1 MSFAQTSLGMT
12 FTPPARTVRSFP
24 SARLRSSSGGLP
36 VEVSLIAQLGHGAGS
51 QLFAGVMARQSAHRN
66 FIDAL
71 EEPSARIGDTNFSKG
86 DATSLYMFAVGTN
99 GHPFHRHAGHRVFT
113 AISGSGGTRLRFAS
127 VSDAE
132 VERDPSSFMA
142 AMRCVEIPPDC
153 LFTVRF
159 SGETWHQFTPR
170 QENSRHPALFAIS
183 CHTNE
188 LGGSLPDP
196 LKQLV
201 LSNEANIPS
210 LTELLPASV
219 MKLLQ
224 QAPLDKANIPT
235 IALALDAPAGSVHSV
250 MCRLV
255 RSSAGWLRGQ
265 WARCRRTAGYLW
277 DSGPAVDVLDQ
288 APDHSLLRE
297 QLNDGPIHHEDTFR
311 VSAIDASLS
320 RVGSRALLAQLL
332 EGFMESPPVSVSYLM
347 ALRNVL
353 VKPIGLRTSPLS
365 CPVSSLLSP
374 QSETVFAERFP
385 VRQQQHDTSDRHHQV
400 ILGAND
406 KHLVFRSCVSVDVTG
421 DRIEF
426 TLGTRVRCKN
436 AFGHFYMTMIDRVH
450 RRHVSPAILRH
461 AVQHVLRTQR
471 DTQ

>member
-1 MSFAQTSLGMT
+1 MSFVQTSLGMA
-12 FTPPARTVRSFP
+12 FTPPVRAVRSFP
-24 SARLRSSSGGLP
+24 SARLRSSYGALP
-36 VEVSLIAQLGHGAGS
+36 VEVSLIAQLGHGARS
-51 QLFAGVMARQSAHRN
+51 HLFAGVMARQSAHHN

-71 EEPSARIGDTNFSKG
+71 DEPSARIGDTDFSKG

-127 VSDAE
+127 VTDTE
-132 VERDPSSFMA
+132 MERDPSSFMA

-159 SGETWHQFTPR
+159 AGETWHQFTPL
-170 QENSRHPALFAIS
+170 QKASRHPALFAIS

-188 LGGSLPDP
+188 LSGSLPDT
-196 LKQLV
+196 LKQQV
-201 LSNEANIPS
+201 LSNQANIPS

-219 MKLLQ
+219 MKMLQ
-224 QAPLDKANIPT
+224 QLPLDKANVPT
-235 IALALDAPAGSVHSV
+235 IALALDAPVGSVHSAI
-250 MCRLV
+250 CRVV

-288 APDHSLLRE
+288 APQHSLLRE

-311 VSAIDASLS
+311 VCVIDASLS
-320 RVGSRALLAQLL
+320 RTGSQALLARLL
-332 EGFMESPPVSVSYLM
+332 EGFVESPPTSVSYLM
-347 ALRNVL
+347 ALRNAM
-353 VKPIGLRTSPLS
+353 VKPIGLRMSPLG

-374 QSETVFAERFP
+374 QSEAVFAGRFP
-385 VRQQQHDTSDRHHQV
+385 VRQQQYDAFDRHHQV
-400 ILGAND
+400 ILGTND
-406 KHLVFRSCVSVDVTG
+406 KHLMFRSCASVDVTG

-436 AFGHFYMTMIDRVH
+436 AFGHVYMGMIDRVH

-461 AVQHVLRTQR
+461 AVQHVLRTEQGI
-471 DTQ
+471 